1 MSYQKLVIHSLD
13 KRNGMLNLTKDMLF
27 KWENIE
33 NVCIKLNIDN
43 NKFFDE
49 LTGFP
54 SGDDSCVGILHKEE
68 TDETK

>member
-27 KWENIE
+27 KWEDIE

-43 NKFFDE
+43 NK
-49 LTGFP
+49 
-54 SGDDSCVGILHKEE
+54 HKMGY
-68 TDETK
+68 